1 MYPLHPLSQPFP
13 FPPSRLLRPMP
24 FAPPRFLA
32 AALALC
38 LAPAAA
44 LAQTPVP
51 IADAKALPIGTVVT
65 VAGRVTVANE
75 FGGPMYFQ
83 DDTGGMPVFFT
94 ALHAAVQVGDSVVVT
109 GPLSEFG
116 ATTGQVGTGLK
127 QLSCPAS
134 NAACI
139 TYTVVAVP
147 RVVPT
152 PRVVA
157 LSDLVR
163 TPADPAYGE
172 DLEGQLVTV
181 DGVRFPVGGNFQA
194 NTSYD
199 LADGTTTVKVYIDNS
214 TTLVGAA
221 IPVGAFR
228 IVGVIGQN
236 RGTRQI
242 QPRTTADVGVLP
254 FVYPF
259 EAVPRSRT
267 FEMVTWNM
275 EFFGYDGP
283 IGTDPDAGPDDEE
296 LQIGNAVRV
305 LRRLDADLYGLEEI
319 VSTSAFRRVV
329 DSMNVGR
336 AGTFRG
342 FIAPIRQIATGDDP
356 AERGQKTAYIYRTAT
371 VDSVSTAFTTTSGW
385 ASCCGSGGGGRYPYA
400 FTFDA
405 RIEGA
410 SRRVTAIVIHA
421 KAGSAVSDY
430 DQRVSDF
437 TGLKAWMD
445 ARPND
450 ALVLLG
456 DYNDDV
462 LVSTVGS
469 RVSPYAALV
478 NESAAY
484 RVVTKSLS
492 DRRFQSTNGGRVID
506 HIAVTNELFAAH
518 LAGTERVENP
528 NYVPSYTGTTSDH
541 YPVWVRFDFAG
552 VTTSAEASPSAVGAL
567 VGRVYP
573 VPARSRLVVETTAP
587 DADIVLVDIL
597 GRIVARAAAAVP
609 GAASFDVT
617 GVAPGVYVVRV
628 SAGGRVE
635 ARTVVVAR

>member
-1 MYPLHPLSQPFP
+1 
-13 FPPSRLLRPMP
+13 MP
-24 FAPPRFLA
+24 FVPPRALA
-32 AALALC
+32 AALAL
-38 LAPAAA
+38 LTLPAAA
-44 LAQTPVP
+44 QAQTPVP
-51 IADAKALPIGTVVT
+51 IADAKALAIGTVVT
-65 VAGRVTVANE
+65 VAGRVTVADE

-83 DDTGGMPVFFT
+83 DATGGMPVFFP

-127 QLSCPAS
+127 QLSCPS
-134 NAACI
+134 GNAACI
-139 TYTVVAVP
+139 TYTVVVTP
-147 RVVPT
+147 RVVPA

-163 TPADPAYGE
+163 TPTDPAYGE
-172 DLEGQLVTV
+172 ALEGQLVTV

-194 NTSYD
+194 NTSVD
-199 LADGTTTVKVYIDNS
+199 LTDGATTMKVYIDNT

-221 IPVGAFR
+221 IPTGTFR
-228 IVGVIGQN
+228 IVGVVGQN

-242 QPRTTADVGVLP
+242 QPRTTADVGVTP

-267 FEMVTWNM
+267 FEMVTWNL

-305 LRRLDADLYGLEEI
+305 LRRLDADLYGLQEI
-319 VSTSAFRRVV
+319 VSTSALRRVV
-329 DSMNVGR
+329 DSLNVGR
-336 AGTFRG
+336 PGAFRG
-342 FIAPIRQIATGDDP
+342 FVAPIRQIAAGEDP

-400 FTFDA
+400 FTFNA

-410 SRRVTAIVIHA
+410 TRRVTAIVIHA

-430 DQRVSDF
+430 DQRVSDVA
-437 TGLKAWMD
+437 GLKAWMD

-462 LVSTVGS
+462 DVSITGS
-469 RVSPYAALV
+469 RVSPYADFV
-478 NESAAY
+478 SQSAAY

-492 DRRFQSTNGGRVID
+492 DRRFQSTNGGQVID

-541 YPVWVRFDFAG
+541 YPVWVRFDLAG
-552 VTTSAEASPSAVGAL
+552 VTTSAAAAPVRAGGL
-567 VGRVYP
+567 LGRVYP
-573 VPARSRLVVETTAP
+573 VPARTRLVVETATEGAAVTLHDVLGRTVARFEATAP
-587 DADIVLVDIL
+587 GASSVDVSGL
-597 GRIVARAAAAVP
+597 
-609 GAASFDVT
+609 
-617 GVAPGVYVVRV
+617 APGVYVVRAV
-628 SAGGRVE
+628 AAGRTE
-635 ARTVVVAR
+635 TRTVVVAR